1 MIEIQC
7 TSCQTRYRIDERIL
21 PEDTPTFKCSRCG
34 HVFSAEPRPKV
45 SRRAGAESA
54 RGAAMAKAAASASP
68 DPTGADADAPASLS
82 APVGS
87 EAVQPPSP
95 PELRAAAPA
104 APEAPAAPA
113 PTRRPRQAGAAGR
126 RVAAEPSRAATTTG
140 DETRPPIEN
149 PEPPREDPG
158 QDFHALGSQQDAPQ
172 DPQQDPRYDTR
183 ELLQRRFAEIIGDKT
198 DKPGKNLAFDFNDEP
213 RSPDAAPDRYPEER
227 WEVGDADLPTMPPTM
242 PPPRRPKRHI
252 RISDID
258 DDLDNDAL
266 DRSFGRNQAGD
277 RVMDRDDD
285 DFGRI
290 RPDEV
295 SAEAH
300 RLEADL
306 RGRAYKLHSAGY
318 FIGLFALVVFAFG
331 IVTMVIQ
338 SAPIASAGL
347 LSALPIVGAGL
358 EPPVSPAQR
367 VALGGVEGRYV
378 NLKGNQPALV
388 ISGTA
393 ENLTSKPLGAVQIEA
408 ALTASGAE
416 PLRSQ
421 SVYCGNNLTLKML
434 GEMTPREIEF
444 FERLDAPKSFA
455 LEPQASAPFV
465 IVFIAPPAGASHF
478 QLRIVRADPAAA
490 APMASTE
497 GG

>member
-1 MIEIQC
+1 M
-7 TSCQTRYRIDERIL
+7 
-21 PEDTPTFKCSRCG
+21 PTF
-34 HVFSAEPRPKV
+34 
-45 SRRAGAESA
+45 
-54 RGAAMAKAAASASP
+54 
-68 DPTGADADAPASLS
+68 
-82 APVGS
+82 
-87 EAVQPPSP
+87 
-95 PELRAAAPA
+95 
-104 APEAPAAPA
+104 
-113 PTRRPRQAGAAGR
+113 
-126 RVAAEPSRAATTTG
+126 
-140 DETRPPIEN
+140 
-149 PEPPREDPG
+149 
-158 QDFHALGSQQDAPQ
+158 
-172 DPQQDPRYDTR
+172 
-183 ELLQRRFAEIIGDKT
+183 
-198 DKPGKNLAFDFNDEP
+198 
-213 RSPDAAPDRYPEER
+213 RSPA
-227 WEVGDADLPTMPPTM
+227 

-258 DDLDNDAL
+258 DDLDSDAL
-266 DRSFGRNQAGD
+266 DRNFGRNQAGD

-285 DFGRI
+285 DFERI

-306 RGRAYKLHSAGY
+306 RGRSYKLHSAGY

-421 SVYCGNNLTLKML
+421 SVYCGNNLTLQDAGRDDAARDRVFREARRAQEL
-434 GEMTPREIEF
+434 HPCAAGDRAVRDRVYRAARGCLPFPVANRPR
-444 FERLDAPKSFA
+444 RSCCG
-455 LEPQASAPFV
+455 
-465 IVFIAPPAGASHF
+465 GA
-478 QLRIVRADPAAA
+478 RGVY
-490 APMASTE
+490 
-497 GG
+497 

>member
-34 HVFSAEPRPKV
+34 HVFSAEPRQKA
-45 SRRAGAESA
+45 SRRASAESA
-54 RGAAMAKAAASASP
+54 RGAAMAKSAASAP
-68 DPTGADADAPASLS
+68 PGAADADADAAASLS
-82 APVGS
+82 TPVAP
-87 EAVQPPSP
+87 EAAQPPSP
-95 PELRAAAPA
+95 PEPRPAAPA
-104 APEAPAAPA
+104 AAEAPAAPA
-113 PTRRPRQAGAAGR
+113 LTRRPRQAGAAGR
-126 RVAAEPSRAATTTG
+126 RAAAEPSRAAANDAG
-140 DETRPPIEN
+140 DEPRTPGED
-149 PEPPREDPG
+149 PEAPREDPG
-158 QDFHALGSQQDAPQ
+158 QDFHAQDPQQ

-183 ELLQRRFAEIIGDKT
+183 ELLQRRFAEIVGDQA

-213 RSPDAAPDRYPEER
+213 QSSDAASHRYTEER
-227 WEVGDADLPTMPPTM
+227 WEVGDADLPPA

-258 DDLDNDAL
+258 DDLDSDAL
-266 DRSFGRNQAGD
+266 DRNFGRNQVGD
-277 RVMDRDDD
+277 RVLDRDDD
-285 DFGRI
+285 DFERI

-306 RGRAYKLHSAGY
+306 RGRSYKLHSAGY

-331 IVTMVIQ
+331 IVTIVIQ

-421 SVYCGNNLTLKML
+421 SVYCGNNLTPKML

-444 FERLDAPKSFA
+444 FERLDAPKSFTLA
-455 LEPQASAPFV
+455 PQASAPFV

-478 QLRIVRADPAAA
+478 QLRIVRADPAAV
-490 APMASTE
+490 APVASTE

>member
-1 MIEIQC
+1 M
-7 TSCQTRYRIDERIL
+7 
-21 PEDTPTFKCSRCG
+21 
-34 HVFSAEPRPKV
+34 V
-45 SRRAGAESA
+45 
-54 RGAAMAKAAASASP
+54 
-68 DPTGADADAPASLS
+68 
-82 APVGS
+82 
-87 EAVQPPSP
+87 
-95 PELRAAAPA
+95 
-104 APEAPAAPA
+104 
-113 PTRRPRQAGAAGR
+113 
-126 RVAAEPSRAATTTG
+126 AEPSRAAATAIG
-140 DETRPPIEN
+140 DEPRTPVEN
-149 PEPPREDPG
+149 PEAPREDPG
-158 QDFHALGSQQDAPQ
+158 QDFHALE

-183 ELLQRRFAEIIGDKT
+183 ELLQRRFAEIMGDKT

-213 RSPDAAPDRYPEER
+213 PSSEAAADRYPEER

-242 PPPRRPKRHI
+242 PPAPPPRRPKRHI

-258 DDLDNDAL
+258 DDLDNGVL
-266 DRSFGRNQAGD
+266 DRNFGRNQVGD
-277 RVMDRDDD
+277 RILDRDDD
-285 DFGRI
+285 DFERI

-295 SAEAH
+295 SAQAH

-306 RGRAYKLHSAGY
+306 RGRSYQLHSAGY

-331 IVTMVIQ
+331 IVTIVIQ

-367 VALGGVEGRYV
+367 VALRGVEGRYV

-444 FERLDAPKSFA
+444 FERLDAPKSFT
-455 LEPQASAPFV
+455 LGPQASAPFV

-478 QLRIVRADPAAA
+478 QLRIVRADPAAV
-490 APMASTE
+490 APVASTE

>member
-1 MIEIQC
+1 
-7 TSCQTRYRIDERIL
+7 
-21 PEDTPTFKCSRCG
+21 
-34 HVFSAEPRPKV
+34 
-45 SRRAGAESA
+45 RRA
-54 RGAAMAKAAASASP
+54 
-68 DPTGADADAPASLS
+68 
-82 APVGS
+82 
-87 EAVQPPSP
+87 
-95 PELRAAAPA
+95 
-104 APEAPAAPA
+104 
-113 PTRRPRQAGAAGR
+113 
-126 RVAAEPSRAATTTG
+126 AAEPSRAAANDAG
-140 DETRPPIEN
+140 DEPRTPGED
-149 PEPPREDPG
+149 PEAPREDPG
-158 QDFHALGSQQDAPQ
+158 QDFHAQDPQQ

-183 ELLQRRFAEIIGDKT
+183 ELLQRRFAEIVGDQA
-198 DKPGKNLAFDFNDEP
+198 DNPGKNLAFDFNDEP
-213 RSPDAAPDRYPEER
+213 QSSDAASHRYTEER
-227 WEVGDADLPTMPPTM
+227 WEVGDADLPPA

-258 DDLDNDAL
+258 DDLDSDAL
-266 DRSFGRNQAGD
+266 DRNFGRNQVGD
-277 RVMDRDDD
+277 RVLDRDDD
-285 DFGRI
+285 DFERI

-306 RGRAYKLHSAGY
+306 RGRSYKLHSAGY

-331 IVTMVIQ
+331 IVTIVIQ

-393 ENLTSKPLGAVQIEA
+393 ENLTSKPLGAVQIEG

-421 SVYCGNNLTLKML
+421 SVYCGNNLTPKML

-444 FERLDAPKSFA
+444 FERLDAPKSFILA
-455 LEPQASAPFV
+455 PQASAPFV

-478 QLRIVRADPAAA
+478 QLRIVRADPAAV
-490 APMASTE
+490 APVASTE